1 MSETGDTQLS
11 SEDVLAQDPGILI
24 GAQYSTDF
32 DTSIPRPKRTV
43 FEPVK
48 TEKGVIYRRNPVY
61 VGANRVDSKN
71 RFVLG
76 ANNQPLGPYDE
87 RRDSRNELYRL
98 DDVDR
103 LATLKRVQKVLGG
116 RYSPSRTGL
125 SDSDFNAFE
134 TVLRQANA
142 MGRTWDVALD
152 YLASQPGGMEGPTRT
167 YRLTSSDDIRMVAQE
182 VAIKTL
188 GSGLTSK
195 QMQRIIRAVQAE
207 DVRSQQTGT
216 REAAADLNVQVLQE
230 VEKMDPREAMI
241 QGAASIGEMMT
252 KALGGA

>member
-1 MSETGDTQLS
+1 MSDVTQPS
-11 SEDVLAQDPGILI
+11 SEDVLALGPML
-24 GAQYSTDF
+24 GAQSSTDF
-32 DTSIPRPKRTV
+32 DIGIPRPRRTV
-43 FEPVK
+43 YEPVK
-48 TEKGVIYRRNPVY
+48 TEKGTIYRRNPIY

-76 ANNQPLGPYDE
+76 TNGQALGPYDE
-87 RRDSRNELYRL
+87 MRDAKNELYKL

-125 SDSDFNAFE
+125 SDSDFGAFE
-134 TVLRQANA
+134 TILRQANA

-152 YLASQPGGMEGPTRT
+152 YLASQPGSVEGPTRT
-167 YRLTSSDDIRMVAQE
+167 YRLTSSEDIRMVAQE

-195 QMQRIIRAVQAE
+195 QMQRIIKAVQAE
-207 DVRSQQTGT
+207 DVRSQQPGT
-216 REAAADLNVQVLQE
+216 REGAADLNVQVLEE
-230 VEKMDPREAMI
+230 VERMNPQEAMI

-252 KALGGA
+252 KALGGS